1 MNFINVELLGPT
13 QINHPNCKFLTS
25 LYSQPSIEDVVFI
38 AVELEYVWTAR
49 CCYRIEDEE

>member
-1 MNFINVELLGPT
+1 MLNCLDLLK
-13 QINHPNCKFLTS
+13 INHPNCKFLTS